1 MPCEESELNLSA
13 FAINGQA
20 SPSSNLSVTG

>member
-1 MPCEESELNLSA
+1 MPCEGSGLNLSA
-13 FAINGQA
+13 FVINGQA